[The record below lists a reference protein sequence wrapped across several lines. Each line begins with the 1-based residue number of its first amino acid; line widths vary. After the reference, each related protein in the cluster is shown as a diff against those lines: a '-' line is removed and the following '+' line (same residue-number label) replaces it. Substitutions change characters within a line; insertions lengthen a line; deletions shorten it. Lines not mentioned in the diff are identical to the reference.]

1 MGVFDRLK
9 LPTGKR
15 SLETSTSG
23 SGREGKKNKHANA
36 SENEHQR
43 SSVFDRL
50 KVSQGAVLEKAEAPG
65 RVDKK
70 QVKRGNGQQGKRSP
84 GSSQTTRKNRNNTN
98 KKREIIAKNRK
109 GKFEVHGHSRD
120 LQKHGSSR
128 KKAGQGVSTGP
139 PVIKGLKTQRDGPS
153 CTIRDGITRGVQVSS
168 KDIDMQGP
176 MKSGNNTDEASMK
189 RENSSDNHCSVESQS
204 TAAQKALSTFL
215 ESNDSAIAKCWYKLQ
230 WGDIKPCDTGSIERG
245 EGARLLE
252 MVNAL
257 QSA

>member
-23 SGREGKKNKHANA
+23 SGREGKKINTPMLRKTIRDQVFLTDSRCHKGRCWRK
-36 SENEHQR
+36 QR
-43 SSVFDRL
+43 HPVGWAR
-50 KVSQGAVLEKAEAPG
+50 
-65 RVDKK
+65 K
-70 QVKRGNGQQGKRSP
+70 QVKRGNGQQGKKSP

-109 GKFEVHGHSRD
+109 EKFEVHGHSRD

-139 PVIKGLKTQRDGPS
+139 PVSKGLKTQRDGPS

-168 KDIDMQGP
+168 KDIDTQGLR
-176 MKSGNNTDEASMK
+176 KSGNTDEANMK